1 MSTAHDKYV
10 ALQRHR
16 NAAPLALDPRT
27 TALVIV
33 DMQEYFLNPA
43 SPFSRA
49 CERLVPGVLGHFQ
62 ERGRGVVEPSLR
74 RLLDFFRAHGL
85 RIVYTTVASELPDG
99 RDLMPI
105 FQQRNAA
112 NRAAVGDVAIPPRGD
127 AWARIVTALEPR
139 PGELV
144 VNKTTYGS
152 FSSTG
157 LDHTLRSL
165 GITAL
170 VVGGVVTN
178 VCVETTAR
186 DAADRGYDIVLLDD
200 GCAAFSPEIHEATLL
215 SFQGPFGRVRT
226 ADEVLALLKG
236 GEVSPATRS
245 ATAPV

>member
-1 MSTAHDKYV
+1 
-10 ALQRHR
+10 
-16 NAAPLALDPRT
+16 
-27 TALVIV
+27 
-33 DMQEYFLNPA
+33 
-43 SPFSRA
+43 
-49 CERLVPGVLGHFQ
+49 
-62 ERGRGVVEPSLR
+62 
-74 RLLDFFRAHGL
+74 
-85 RIVYTTVASELPDG
+85 
-99 RDLMPI
+99 MPI

-127 AWARIVTALEPR
+127 AWARIVAALEPR

-144 VNKTTYGS
+144 VNKTTYGT

-157 LDHTLRSL
+157 LDHALRSL

-178 VCVETTAR
+178 VCVET
-186 DAADRGYDIVLLDD
+186 
-200 GCAAFSPEIHEATLL
+200 F

-236 GEVSPATRS
+236 GEVSPSSRS

>member
-1 MSTAHDKYV
+1 VSTAHDKYV

-62 ERGRGVVEPSLR
+62 ERGRGVV
-74 RLLDFFRAHGL
+74 D
-85 RIVYTTVASELPDG
+85 TTVASELPDG

-112 NRAAVGDVAIPPRGD
+112 NRAAVGDVAIPPRDD
-127 AWARIVTALEPR
+127 AWARIVAALEPR

-144 VNKTTYGS
+144 VNKTTYGT

-157 LDHTLRSL
+157 LDHALRSL

-236 GEVSPATRS
+236 GEVSPSSRS
-245 ATAPV
+245 VTPPV